1 MTARSLIP
9 RLTDI
14 IEAIE
19 RIRGELG
26 DLPLEAFEN
35 DWRRQWLVE
44 RGIEIVSEASRHLT
58 DEMKTRHPEIPWKKL
73 AGIGMCCAK
82 ITKPSPRLSC
92 GSWRASISPPWK
104 KFAVKNWQLNLIES
118 KANKSFSYPFLRAL
132 PRPLNPQ
139 RPQLRP
145 LRLA

>member
-1 MTARSLIP
+1 MTPRSLIP

-44 RGIEIVSEASRHLT
+44 RGIEIVSEASHHLS
-58 DEMKTRHPEIPWKKL
+58 DEMKARHPEIPWKKV
-73 AGIGMCCAK
+73 AGIGNA
-82 ITKPSPRLSC
+82 PRHNYETIAAPVMWKLA
-92 GSWRASISPPWK
+92 RADLAALEK
-104 KFAVKNWQLNLIES
+104 VCREELAIELGR
-118 KANKSFSYPFLRAL
+118 K
-132 PRPLNPQ
+132 Q
-139 RPQLRP
+139 DE
-145 LRLA
+145 